1 MINESVSHLRKF
13 IMNDEQYD
21 LLSKA
26 KERKLVNASIN
37 PQSNLIAMQRR
48 YRTLKPEKTPKII
61 SDARMHLKKGY
72 YSPSYEVLLNRA
84 TEIRMSNL
92 SLKSLTRTL
101 IKPDLTAA
109 SDAVKLV
116 RPMNKIQLKDFNLS
130 TEETFRSKA
139 PEISTWENVHLQPHQ
154 NFNSLSINFS

>member
-1 MINESVSHLRKF
+1 M
-13 IMNDEQYD
+13 
-21 LLSKA
+21 SKA

-61 SDARMHLKKGY
+61 SDARLHINKGY
-72 YSPSYEVLLNRA
+72 YSPSYEVLLNKA

-101 IKPDLTAA
+101 VKPNLTAA
-109 SDAVKLV
+109 SDAVRLIKA
-116 RPMNKIQLKDFNLS
+116 MSKIPLKDFTLS
-130 TEETFRSKA
+130 TEETFRSKV
-139 PEISTWENVHLQPHQ
+139 PEISTWENIQFQPHQ
-154 NFNSLSINFS
+154 NFNSLSINLS